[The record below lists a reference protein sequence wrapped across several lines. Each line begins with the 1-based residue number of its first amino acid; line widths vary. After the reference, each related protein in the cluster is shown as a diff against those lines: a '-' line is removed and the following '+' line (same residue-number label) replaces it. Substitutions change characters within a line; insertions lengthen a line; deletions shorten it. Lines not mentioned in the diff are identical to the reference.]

1 MVDLIASMPVI
12 LIVIGILLIISI
24 RQINEYERGVRFTM
38 GRFSKVKN
46 PGWRLVIPIFQSMTK
61 VDLRVRTVE
70 VPSQESL
77 TKDNISVGVTAVLFF
92 RVVDAQRAIINI
104 ENFYYATMQLAQT
117 TMRNLV
123 GEVVLDDLLAK
134 REDLSEKIKLIVE
147 EITKQWGIE
156 VVNVE
161 LKDILIPDDMKRTI
175 GREAE
180 AERERRAVVI
190 KSEGEVMAA
199 GNIAKAA
206 KMLSDSPGALHL
218 RTLESINDIS
228 SDQSNTTV
236 WMVPVE
242 TLKALEGLAEFTKKK
257 GRNFGLL
264 DIRCPSVGQ
273 LPGGTG
279 RSKKP
284 VLKWNLKRTTLNR
297 RRCRKG
303 GKKCKAAS

>member
-1 MVDLIASMPVI
+1 MADLIVFIIASLPVI
-12 LIVIGILLIISI
+12 LIVLGVILLASI
-24 RQINEYERGVRFTM
+24 RQVNEYERGVQFTM
-38 GRFSKVKN
+38 GRFSKVKG
-46 PGWRLVIPIFQSMTK
+46 PGWRIVIPIFQSMTK
-61 VDLRVRTVE
+61 VDLRVRTVD

-77 TKDNISVGVTAVLFF
+77 TKDNISVGVNAVLFF

-104 ENFYYATMQLAQT
+104 ENFYYATLQLAQT

-134 REDLSEKIKLIVE
+134 REDLSEKIKMIVAE
-147 EITKQWGIE
+147 MTKQWGIE

-175 GREAE
+175 GKEAE

-199 GNIAKAA
+199 ANIAKAA

-228 SDQSNTTV
+228 ADQSNTTV
-236 WMVPVE
+236 WMIPVE
-242 TLKALEGLAEFTKKK
+242 ALKALEGLAAFTKK
-257 GRNFGLL
+257 
-264 DIRCPSVGQ
+264 S
-273 LPGGTG
+273 
-279 RSKKP
+279 
-284 VLKWNLKRTTLNR
+284 
-297 RRCRKG
+297 
-303 GKKCKAAS
+303 